1 MQIIKVELKNIKNH
15 ADATFEFGPGV
26 VAICGPN
33 GAGKTTILEA
43 IAWTLFDH
51 LSYTREN
58 FLKRGEKRGSV
69 RVTFISQDD
78 GREYE
83 VFRDTAGA
91 YNVYD
96 PRLKMKIV
104 EQKAQVSK
112 WLRQHLGVEPG
123 TDLATLFRTTIGV
136 PQGTFT
142 VDFAESVAKRKPT
155 FDKILKVEEY
165 QRSAELM
172 KDVSRLI
179 EKKLAEV
186 REQIAGAEGELKRYD
201 EVASEMN
208 KMQSQLTDIESQLS
222 GAIGERDR
230 NQIEF
235 AEFDSLKSQLDQLRN
250 DVERLSFK
258 FEQEEKQRLNIAAE
272 FARAQTAA
280 DSVQRTAAGYEQYL
294 AARDRLSALSADRSQ
309 RDKLRSELTKIETAI
324 IRTQSE
330 LQNLSRQLSE
340 IEVAKRE
347 TYELTPKIVQQ
358 ESLESKR
365 SELQRMA
372 GQRQTLEDSLKE
384 FDKELV
390 LLRSRYAETSRQ
402 IEETE
407 KLEASAEQVK
417 QLEEDVAAKEAV

>member
-1 MQIIKVELKNIKNH
+1 QFGNSRIFATLQLLISCMQIIKVELKNIKNH

-186 REQIAGAEGELKRYD
+186 RE
-201 EVASEMN
+201 
-208 KMQSQLTDIESQLS
+208 
-222 GAIGERDR
+222 
-230 NQIEF
+230 
-235 AEFDSLKSQLDQLRN
+235 
-250 DVERLSFK
+250 
-258 FEQEEKQRLNIAAE
+258 
-272 FARAQTAA
+272 
-280 DSVQRTAAGYEQYL
+280 
-294 AARDRLSALSADRSQ
+294 
-309 RDKLRSELTKIETAI
+309 
-324 IRTQSE
+324 
-330 LQNLSRQLSE
+330 
-340 IEVAKRE
+340 
-347 TYELTPKIVQQ
+347 
-358 ESLESKR
+358 
-365 SELQRMA
+365 
-372 GQRQTLEDSLKE
+372 
-384 FDKELV
+384 
-390 LLRSRYAETSRQ
+390 
-402 IEETE
+402 
-407 KLEASAEQVK
+407 
-417 QLEEDVAAKEAV
+417 